1 MKTEGKVLAV
11 SGGIYRVLTSQKTI
25 VACKPR
31 GIFRHQNKKPLV
43 GDQVILDDENMIA
56 QIKERKNVLMRPM
69 IANLDFAFVVT
80 SLKEPDFSSLLL
92 DKFLSMLSLNNV
104 EAVIV
109 LSKYDLVKE
118 DTITPIIASYQA
130 LGYKVIRYSKKT
142 QEGLKEIKSL
152 MKDKTV
158 AFIGQTGVGKS
169 SLINLIDPN
178 YKRTVGEYSLVL
190 GRGKHQTKEVV
201 IFPYGEGY
209 LADTPGFSSLELQCF
224 KEDLARHF
232 PSFSHYVNECYFT
245 DCLHQNEKNCKV
257 KEHLQS
263 GKISKEHY
271 QNYLTLL
278 KDLPYRKDRYQ

>member
-1 MKTEGKVLAV
+1 MEGKVLAV
-11 SGGIYRVLTSQKTI
+11 SGGIYRILNSQKTI
-25 VACKPR
+25 ITCKPR
-31 GIFRHQNKKPLV
+31 GIFRHHNKKPLV
-43 GDQVILDDENMIA
+43 GDQVILDDENMIV
-56 QIKERKNVLMRPM
+56 QIKERKNVLIRPT

-104 EAVIV
+104 ETVII

-118 DTITPIIASYQA
+118 DNIAMIVDSYQS

-142 QEGLKEIKSL
+142 QEGLKEIKAM

-178 YKRTVGEYSLVL
+178 YNRAVGEYSLAL

-224 KEDLARHF
+224 KEDLARCF
-232 PSFSHYVNECYFT
+232 FSLC
-245 DCLHQNEKNCKV
+245 
-257 KEHLQS
+257 
-263 GKISKEHY
+263 
-271 QNYLTLL
+271 
-278 KDLPYRKDRYQ
+278 